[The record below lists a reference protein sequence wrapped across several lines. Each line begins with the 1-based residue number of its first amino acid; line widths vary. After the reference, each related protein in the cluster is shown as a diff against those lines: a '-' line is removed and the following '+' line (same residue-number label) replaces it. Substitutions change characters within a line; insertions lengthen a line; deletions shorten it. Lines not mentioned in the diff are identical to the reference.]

1 MRRAIS
7 LLARSQRLSKP
18 APIPASSCSTALP
31 RTNSIVF
38 PTWFTDF
45 RAAFSTT
52 YYPPP
57 DLARLGTAD
66 LCDVFHPQEVG
77 QHSDLKIADSI
88 FRNYGGKS
96 RFSGKIA
103 TVHCYEN
110 NPLVRKAL
118 EAPGEGRVLVVDGG
132 GSLRCALLGDNLAEH
147 AVKNGWQGIIL
158 NACIRD
164 SEEISKMAVGV
175 KALNTHPL
183 KSAKGNPG
191 IQNVPVTFASV
202 TFIPGQY
209 VYADLDGI
217 VVSEKDLGS
226 N

>member
-1 MRRAIS
+1 MMVTGVDVVG
-7 LLARSQRLSKP
+7 LSKRVP
-18 APIPASSCSTALP
+18 VPTSSCSTALP
-31 RTNSIVF
+31 RATSIVSRPWLAEF
-38 PTWFTDF
+38 SV
-45 RAAFSTT
+45 AFSTT

-88 FRNYGGKS
+88 FRNYGGKT

-118 EAPGEGRVLVVDGG
+118 EAPGEDHVLVVDGG

-147 AVKNGWQGIIL
+147 AAKNGWQGIIL

-191 IQNVPVTFASV
+191 VQDVPVTFAGV

-209 VYADLDGI
+209 VYADSDGI